1 MIAVRPFSIH
11 PNRSTE
17 VKVRMIIDN
26 FRIDLCPFNIIE
38 LIRNTLQ
45 KNFVFHIVKKFRLTS
60 KTAKSRLGNKSTFLC
75 TTLKDIANK
84 IDHYLRFL
92 A

>member
-26 FRIDLCPFNIIE
+26 FRIDLCPFNIMGV
-38 LIRNTLQ
+38 IRNAYF
-45 KNFVFHIVKKFRLTS
+45 KHIKIKYLCYSDNARRCRKADLET
-60 KTAKSRLGNKSTFLC
+60 SRLFY
-75 TTLKDIANK
+75 D
-84 IDHYLRFL
+84 RF
-92 A
+92 

>member
-26 FRIDLCPFNIIE
+26 FRIDLCPFNIMA
-38 LIRNTLQ
+38 LIRNASKNSLIFQ
-45 KNFVFHIVKKFRLTS
+45 KVML
-60 KTAKSRLGNKSTFLC
+60 
-75 TTLKDIANK
+75 
-84 IDHYLRFL
+84 
-92 A
+92 

>member
-26 FRIDLCPFNIIE
+26 FRIDLCPFNIMA
-38 LIRNTLQ
+38 LIRSTLVYEYKYQQLKELSKSQ
-45 KNFVFHIVKKFRLTS
+45 KST
-60 KTAKSRLGNKSTFLC
+60 KSRF
-75 TTLKDIANK
+75 
-84 IDHYLRFL
+84 
-92 A
+92 

>member
-26 FRIDLCPFNIIE
+26 FRIDLCPFNIMVV
-38 LIRNTLQ
+38 IRNESVIHQL
-45 KNFVFHIVKKFRLTS
+45 KC
-60 KTAKSRLGNKSTFLC
+60 LC
-75 TTLKDIANK
+75 DKPFK
-84 IDHYLRFL
+84 MSCF
-92 A
+92 

>member
-26 FRIDLCPFNIIE
+26 FRIDLCPFNIMAV
-38 LIRNTLQ
+38 IRNESC
-45 KNFVFHIVKKFRLTS
+45 KPKIEMSGFSKVKMSAFRIC
-60 KTAKSRLGNKSTFLC
+60 TFAIIEADGLIC
-75 TTLKDIANK
+75 
-84 IDHYLRFL
+84 
-92 A
+92 

>member
-26 FRIDLCPFNIIE
+26 FNYIDKLDV
-38 LIRNTLQ
+38 LL
-45 KNFVFHIVKKFRLTS
+45 S
-60 KTAKSRLGNKSTFLC
+60 
-75 TTLKDIANK
+75 
-84 IDHYLRFL
+84 
-92 A
+92 

>member
-26 FRIDLCPFNIIE
+26 FRIDLCPFNIMAV
-38 LIRNTLQ
+38 IRNRKINSVKFQKVMLQ
-45 KNFVFHIVKKFRLTS
+45 EIGDANL
-60 KTAKSRLGNKSTFLC
+60 KSRRGNKSAFL
-75 TTLKDIANK
+75 
-84 IDHYLRFL
+84 
-92 A
+92 

>member
-26 FRIDLCPFNIIE
+26 FRIDLCPFNIMAV
-38 LIRNTLQ
+38 IR
-45 KNFVFHIVKKFRLTS
+45 
-60 KTAKSRLGNKSTFLC
+60 SRLVMQFALQYS
-75 TTLKDIANK
+75 
-84 IDHYLRFL
+84 
-92 A
+92 

>member
-1 MIAVRPFSIH
+1 MAV
-11 PNRSTE
+11 
-17 VKVRMIIDN
+17 
-26 FRIDLCPFNIIE
+26 
-38 LIRNTLQ
+38 IRNATLQ

-75 TTLKDIANK
+75 TTLEDIANK

>member
-26 FRIDLCPFNIIE
+26 FRIDLCPFNIMA
-38 LIRNTLQ
+38 LIRNV
-45 KNFVFHIVKKFRLTS
+45 FVSPNRNV
-60 KTAKSRLGNKSTFLC
+60 
-75 TTLKDIANK
+75 
-84 IDHYLRFL
+84 RFL
-92 A
+92 QSKNVRF

>member
-26 FRIDLCPFNIIE
+26 FRIDLCPFNIMGDYTQYTCI
-38 LIRNTLQ
+38 LI
-45 KNFVFHIVKKFRLTS
+45 
-60 KTAKSRLGNKSTFLC
+60 
-75 TTLKDIANK
+75 
-84 IDHYLRFL
+84 
-92 A
+92 

>member
-26 FRIDLCPFNIIE
+26 FRIDLCPFNIMAV
-38 LIRNTLQ
+38 IRSTLVYYFKYQ
-45 KNFVFHIVKKFRLTS
+45 LFKNLVMTKKS
-60 KTAKSRLGNKSTFLC
+60 AKSRF
-75 TTLKDIANK
+75 
-84 IDHYLRFL
+84 
-92 A
+92 

>member
-26 FRIDLCPFNIIE
+26 FRIDLCPFNIMAV
-38 LIRNTLQ
+38 IRNESVRT
-45 KNFVFHIVKKFRLTS
+45 H
-60 KTAKSRLGNKSTFLC
+60 
-75 TTLKDIANK
+75 LKCLYS
-84 IDHYLRFL
+84 HQ
-92 A
+92 